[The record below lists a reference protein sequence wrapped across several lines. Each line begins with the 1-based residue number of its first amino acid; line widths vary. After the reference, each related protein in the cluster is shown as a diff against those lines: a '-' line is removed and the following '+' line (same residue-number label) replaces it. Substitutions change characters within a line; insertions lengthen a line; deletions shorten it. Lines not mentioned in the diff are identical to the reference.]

1 MLDIVNI
8 KKEIENNT
16 FDRNVFI
23 CVSKHKTSDFLF
35 YQYLHIYAD
44 TNNLEIKVID
54 DLLSIHDMFT
64 VENNN
69 IIYVYNCEHLD
80 SIPSFNNKNIWIKC
94 KTYDKNISEDL
105 ILELLK
111 LDDWQIKDYI
121 STKYKISI
129 EQSDML
135 IKSYKDLYKLDI
147 ESSKLLN
154 NKFDDIRD
162 QLLYDEESVIFDLVN
177 ALVKR
182 DKEALKKVNLSNI
195 EPFGL
200 LALLI
205 KNFKQVINIQL
216 AKNATAEALGISG
229 KQFWA
234 IRKYSCGKYAREDL
248 LYIYKFL
255 TDIDLKIKTGKLDT
269 AIMVDYI
276 ISKFIIFM

>member
-1 MLDIVNI
+1 M
-8 KKEIENNT
+8 
-16 FDRNVFI
+16 
-23 CVSKHKTSDFLF
+23 
-35 YQYLHIYAD
+35 
-44 TNNLEIKVID
+44 
-54 DLLSIHDMFT
+54 
-64 VENNN
+64 
-69 IIYVYNCEHLD
+69 
-80 SIPSFNNKNIWIKC
+80 
-94 KTYDKNISEDL
+94 L
-105 ILELLK
+105 ILNYKDKLKSLDNYMNHLL
-111 LDDWQIKDYI
+111 LY
-121 STKYKISI
+121 
-129 EQSDML
+129 
-135 IKSYKDLYKLDI
+135 YKDLYKLDI

-154 NKFDDIRD
+154 NKFDDIRY

-182 DKEALKKVNLSNI
+182 DKEALKKVNLSNV

-205 KNFKQVINIQL
+205 KNFKQVIDIQL
-216 AKNATAEALGISG
+216 AKNATAESLGISG

-234 IRKYSCGKYAREDL
+234 IRNYSCGKYAREDL